1 MAELRKDLV
10 TGRWVIIS
18 TARGKRPTDFP
29 HDVKEDKGKG
39 NCPFCPGNEA
49 MTPPEIYALRPD
61 GSGKDKPGW
70 LVRVVPNK
78 FPALGIDDPLTKKG
92 VLIYDQMSGFGAH
105 EVIIESTDH
114 EKTIEDLSV
123 EQISNVITVCQARIE
138 DLHKDHRFRY
148 ALLFKNEGPQ
158 AGASLSHP
166 HSQLIATPVTPKRVK
181 EKLLGAENYF
191 KHKERCVYCD
201 IMAHEKEVGVRIVY
215 ENEYFLTFCPFA
227 SRFPFEMC
235 ILPKPH
241 ELNFHESRQHVK
253 EMAQCL
259 KATME
264 KLDKVLNHPQ
274 YNYVFHTAPNLIPRR
289 GYWQTVH
296 EDYHWHI
303 EIIPRLTKVAG
314 FEWGT
319 GFYINPTS
327 PEDAAK
333 YLREAQVSV

>member
-29 HDVKEDKGKG
+29 PDIKETKGKE

-49 MTPPEIYALRPD
+49 LTPPEIYALRPN
-61 GSGKDKPGW
+61 GSPQDRPGW
-70 LVRVVPNK
+70 KVRVVPNK
-78 FPALGIDDPLTKKG
+78 YPALGIDFPLSKKG
-92 VLIYDQMSGFGAH
+92 LGIYDQMSGFGAH
-105 EVIIESTDH
+105 EVIIETTDH
-114 EKTIEDLSV
+114 EKTIEDLSTEEIRDV
-123 EQISNVITVCQARIE
+123 VTVCQDRIQ
-138 DLHKDHRFRY
+138 DLHKDVRFRY
-148 ALLFKNEGPQ
+148 VLLFKNEGVQ

-166 HSQLIATPVTPKRVK
+166 HSQLIATPITPKRVK
-181 EKLLGAENYF
+181 EKLVGAQAYF
-191 KHKERCVYCD
+191 RQKERCVYCD
-201 IMAHEKEVGVRIVY
+201 IIAHEKEGGIRLVY
-215 ENEYFLTFCPFA
+215 ENEHFLTFCPFA

-235 ILPKPH
+235 LLPKHH
-241 ELNFHESRQHVK
+241 EINFHESRDHLTAL
-253 EMAQCL
+253 AQCL

-264 KLDKVLNHPQ
+264 KLDSVLNHPQ
-274 YNYVFHTAPNLIPRR
+274 YNYVFHSAPNLFPRPGR
-289 GYWQTVH
+289 WQTIH
-296 EDYHWHI
+296 EDYHWHL

-333 YLREAQVSV
+333 YLREAEVSV